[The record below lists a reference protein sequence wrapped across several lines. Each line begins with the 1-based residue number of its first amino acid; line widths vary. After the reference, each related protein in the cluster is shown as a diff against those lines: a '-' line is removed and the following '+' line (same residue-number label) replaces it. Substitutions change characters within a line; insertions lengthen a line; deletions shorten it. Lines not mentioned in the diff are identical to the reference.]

1 MSGLTDE
8 EQRYGQVLAQAIAE
22 DVRDHPPGSSVVR
35 VVIRWFQA
43 EDPTYF
49 WVHALGVEDQAEVD
63 PEDAWYPLEWPNV
76 AEEEARSERLG
87 GHKSLQLAGE
97 ALRVQ
102 YQDAEDDSDG
112 EWGPSP
118 GTVEAARR
126 LPGAL
131 REAEV
136 ELEEHFAASAA
147 HFEGWGSR
155 AVLHAVASRKVLK
168 ALAARDE
175 LPDD

>member
-8 EQRYGQVLAQAIAE
+8 EQRYAQAFAQAIAE
-22 DVRDHPPGSSVVR
+22 DVRDHPPGSSLVR
-35 VVIRWFQA
+35 VVIRWFEA

-49 WVHALGVEDQAEVD
+49 GVHALGLEDQADVD
-63 PEDAWYPLEWPNV
+63 PEDAWHPLEWPNV
-76 AEEEARSERLG
+76 AEEEERTERLG
-87 GHKSLQLAGE
+87 GHRSLQQAAE
-97 ALRVQ
+97 ALKAQ
-102 YQDAEDDSDG
+102 YLDAEDDRGS

-118 GTVEAARR
+118 GTLAAVRR

-136 ELEEHFAASAA
+136 GLEAHFAASAG
-147 HFEGWGSR
+147 HSDGRGCR
-155 AVLHAVASRKVLK
+155 DVLHAVASRKVLK